1 MRDNTDSPTSTAEA
15 VLDIEGMT
23 CASCV
28 ARVEKRLG
36 RVDGVEA
43 AVNLATETAR
53 VRYPADLD
61 PSALVAAVRAAGYD
75 ATVRPRSSS
84 RDTTAEVAA
93 SLPLPTNERPDA
105 DTPTPRPVA
114 VPAGRRGALRAA
126 GATAAVPAWP
136 K

>member
-1 MRDNTDSPTSTAEA
+1 MRDNTESPTSTAEA

-84 RDTTAEVAA
+84 RDTTAEAAA
-93 SLPLPTNERPDA
+93 SLPLPLPTEERPDA
-105 DTPTPRPVA
+105 GTPARGHTPGSA
-114 VPAGRRGALRAA
+114 
-126 GATAAVPAWP
+126 
-136 K
+136 